1 MTRDELQAA
10 ADTAWMIL
18 GPDQFGV
25 SVREDMGIIVLD
37 VAGTEGGQ
45 MFLFSEGFHRHVV
58 EQQRGNTRYNFSR
71 MIIRCLR
78 NALKDLR
85 KAQIEMSLG
94 T

>member
-25 SVREDMGIIVLD
+25 SVRENQGVIVLD
-37 VAGTEGGQ
+37 VAGTENGQ
-45 MFLFSEGFHRHVV
+45 MFVFSEGFYRELV
-58 EQQRGNTRYNFSR
+58 EMQRGNTRYNFSR

-78 NALKDLR
+78 NAVKDLR